1 MYATAWLPKYK
12 IYFPITCI
20 NVSTLVVNTLFSSSK
35 AVMRSCKGR
44 VGSGALVVK
53 SGGSWAAR
61 SAKKLCFMARES
73 SQSRLHCKLSL
84 FSYLSTTESGFPSIR
99 ASTLLNKRC
108 FLIWVRSILPMCG
121 KDGCGLLFFI
131 F

>member
-1 MYATAWLPKYK
+1 MFSKYK
-12 IYFPITCI
+12 PYLLTTAIS
-20 NVSTLVVNTLFSSSK
+20 VSTLIVSSLFSSSR
-35 AVMRSCKGR
+35 AAMRCCRGR

-61 SAKKLCFMARES
+61 SIKKLCFMARDR
-73 SQSRLHCKLSL
+73 SQSRLHCRLSL
-84 FSYLSTTESGFPSIR
+84 FSYLSTTESGLPSIR

-121 KDGCGLLFFI
+121 NDSCGLLVFI
-131 F
+131 L